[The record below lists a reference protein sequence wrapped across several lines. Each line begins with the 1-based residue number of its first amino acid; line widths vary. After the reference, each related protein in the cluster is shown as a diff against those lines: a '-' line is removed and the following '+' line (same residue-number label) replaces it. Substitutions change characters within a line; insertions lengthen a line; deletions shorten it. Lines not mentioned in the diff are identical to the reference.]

1 MPLVKIFT
9 HLDLDSIG
17 LFPDGRNYDR
27 RLACEGQKSMKK
39 FIISVLGQ
47 DQPGIIAAVTRVLFE
62 QDFNIEDV
70 SQTILQVQFSSIFI
84 VTGPDQVDPGSLCNL
99 LSAATH
105 DLKMHFHVK
114 ELDPAAPRWTSCAC
128 ESFVITTRGPD
139 RKGLV
144 AQMTAVLAAY
154 NVNVTQLRAAFR
166 GGAEPERN
174 IMIYEVDIPVDVD
187 QQRLNAALKAKGRE
201 LDLEVNIQHK
211 NIFEAINRI

>member
-1 MPLVKIFT
+1 
-9 HLDLDSIG
+9 
-17 LFPDGRNYDR
+17 
-27 RLACEGQKSMKK
+27 MKK

-47 DQPGIIAAVTRVLFE
+47 DRPGIIAAITRVLFE

-84 VTGPDQVDPGSLCNL
+84 VTGPDRADPRSLCDML
-99 LSAATH
+99 TAATH

-144 AQMTAVLAAY
+144 AQMTAVLAAH
-154 NVNVTQLRAAFR
+154 NVNVTQLQAAFR
-166 GGAEPERN
+166 GGTEPERN
-174 IMIYEVDIPVDVD
+174 IMIYEVDIPMDVD
-187 QQRLNAALKAKGRE
+187 QQQLNAALKAKGRE